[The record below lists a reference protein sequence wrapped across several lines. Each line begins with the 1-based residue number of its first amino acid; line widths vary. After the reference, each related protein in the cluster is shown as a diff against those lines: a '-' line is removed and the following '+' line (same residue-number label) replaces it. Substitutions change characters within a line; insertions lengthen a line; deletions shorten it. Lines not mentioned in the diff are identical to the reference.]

1 MKEKKNNRI
10 LLTGVI
16 ITVAVTVIAV
26 FGAFI
31 HEPWFDEAQA
41 YVVARDASLHDILFY
56 LPHYEGHPPLW
67 HLILKAALI
76 FGLPYELTLKGV
88 QFILFEIVII
98 IIEFALF
105 EASCFCKICAKL
117 FILVFCH
124 KKRVYLPICHSN

>member
-1 MKEKKNNRI
+1 MKEKKNNRN

-88 QFILFEIVII
+88 QFIQSALQQNRKDTYTDELFYYLSILYY
-98 IIEFALF
+98 FKALHTSHACF
-105 EASCFCKICAKL
+105 TSCGYVL
-117 FILVFCH
+117 
-124 KKRVYLPICHSN
+124 